1 MRLRKKPASTG
12 RQRIRKPDTS
22 NAQSFGYHSRRGD
35 TSSQNTSRQ
44 PGRALLQPL
53 AGATSNYWLRRT
65 GLLVLLC
72 VGVVSAVNIIV
83 LKPTANVLPLNK
95 DSQTFL
101 LHDTSVYTAAANK
114 ILASSFW
121 NRTKLT
127 ANTSSVNQQLTSQF
141 PELAKVQTVL
151 PLLGHRPIVYIE
163 AAQPTLILRATNG
176 DYVLDNRGKALLK
189 AADLP
194 ANNNLHLPV
203 IDDLSGIRVTLNHQI
218 ITPSDVRFIQI
229 IVAQLASRQ
238 FTVASLTLPPAA
250 SELDV
255 HLVGQPYLVK
265 FNLQTSDAREQAG
278 TFLATA
284 SYLDKQNTTPGE
296 YVDVRVDGRAYFK

>member
-1 MRLRKKPASTG
+1 MRLRKKSSTIG
-12 RQRIRKPDTS
+12 RQRVRSPES
-22 NAQSFGYHSRRGD
+22 SSPRSFGNHSRRSES
-35 TSSQNTSRQ
+35 SSQNTSRQ
-44 PGRALLQPL
+44 PGRALLPPL
-53 AGATSNYWLRRT
+53 SGATGSYWLRRT

-83 LKPTANVLPLNK
+83 LKPTANVLPLQK
-95 DSQTFL
+95 GGQHFL
-101 LHDTSVYTAAANK
+101 LHDTSAYTAAANK
-114 ILASSFW
+114 ILASSVW

-127 ANTSSVNQQLTSQF
+127 VNTASVNQKLTTQF

-163 AAQPTLILRATNG
+163 TAQPVLILRATNG

-194 ANNNLHLPV
+194 ANNSLRLPV
-203 IDDLSGIRVTLNHQI
+203 IDDLSGLRVTLNRQI
-218 ITPSDVRFIQI
+218 ITPGDVRFIQI
-229 IVAQLASRQ
+229 VVAQLASRQ
-238 FTVASLTLPPAA
+238 FTVSSLTLPPAA

-255 HLVGQPYLVK
+255 HLAGQPYIVK
-265 FNLQTSDAREQAG
+265 FNLQMSDAREQAG

-284 SYLDKQNTTPGE
+284 NYLKQHNAVPGE
-296 YVDVRVDGRAYFK
+296 YVDVRVDGRAYYK

>member
-176 DYVLDNRGKALLK
+176 DYVLDN
-189 AADLP
+189 
-194 ANNNLHLPV
+194 LHLPV